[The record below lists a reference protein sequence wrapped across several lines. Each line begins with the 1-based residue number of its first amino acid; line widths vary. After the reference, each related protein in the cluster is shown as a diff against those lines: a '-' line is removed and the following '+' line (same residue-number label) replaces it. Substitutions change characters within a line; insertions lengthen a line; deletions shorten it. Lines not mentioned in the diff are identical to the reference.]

1 MQKLASQKSAFGS
14 FFNPALFSLT
24 ALLITGCGASFVTP
38 VGTQPTSRHASIQ
51 GTIHGGQQPVVGASI
66 QLYAA
71 GAPTVGGAYGQGSQP
86 LILGLLPVTDNL
98 GNFVI
103 TGDYAAPTSAS
114 FFYIVATGGRP
125 GVGMPKNPDITLM
138 TTIGGCSPTIGLN
151 SSTSVEINEVT
162 TAATALQLQEYL
174 APPSALN
181 NFSPNIGA
189 PSTDI
194 AGLQNAFQSV
204 NNLVN
209 TGTGI
214 VVPNTSNL
222 YATADNGLLLN
233 TFGDIIASC
242 INSNPADLTN
252 PACTNLF
259 SNATPTGP
267 VYPAFETMQA
277 ASYIAANPTN
287 NVPALF
293 GLITGTPPFVAY
305 STAPPAFAV
314 ALANRYS
321 SCPAT
326 INLNSLDHFELLA
339 ASAITSAAGGQT
351 VISGGD
357 MGLWPN
363 TVTSVTGFPPAELVS
378 PGVMYFD
385 DPGGVAAQAQLDLTT
400 AYNQV
405 AGLHGA
411 APLPADI
418 SGDILPP
425 GLYSTT
431 STLAFTQNIT
441 LDAQGDPNAQ
451 FVFQVASGLN
461 TSGNTQILLI
471 NGAQARNVF
480 WQVGSSAILG
490 GGSTFEGTI
499 LAYASITLNINTVM
513 HGRALASTGAVTM
526 SGNVTVT
533 AP

>member
-1 MQKLASQKSAFGS
+1 MQNLYSQKSALGS
-14 FFNPALFSLT
+14 FFTPALLSL
-24 ALLITGCGASFVTP
+24 ASLFITGCGASFVTP
-38 VGTQPTSRHASIQ
+38 VGTQPSSKHASIQ
-51 GTIHGGQQPVVGASI
+51 GTLHGGQQPVVGASI

-71 GAPTVGGAYGQGSQP
+71 GAPAASGGYGEGSQP
-86 LILGLLPVTDNL
+86 LILTTLPVTDSQ

-103 TGDYAAPTSAS
+103 TGDYAAPTAAS
-114 FFYIVATGGRP
+114 FFYIVATGGSP
-125 GVGMPKNPDITLM
+125 GVGMPNNPNITLM
-138 TTIGGCSPTIGLN
+138 TTLGGCTPTVGLSP
-151 SSTSVEINEVT
+151 STSVEINEVT
-162 TAATALQLQEYL
+162 TAATALALQEYL
-174 APPSALN
+174 APPGILN

-189 PSTDI
+189 PSSDI
-194 AGLQNAFQSV
+194 NGLQNAFQSV

-209 TGTGI
+209 TSTG
-214 VVPNTSNL
+214 VVVAPTADTL
-222 YATADNGLLLN
+222 ATVDNGLLLN
-233 TFGDIIASC
+233 TFGDILASC
-242 INSNPADLTN
+242 INSAPLVDNSCAMLYSD
-252 PACTNLF
+252 
-259 SNATPTGP
+259 ATPGGAA
-267 VYPAFETMQA
+267 YPAFETMQA

-287 NVPALF
+287 NVPTLF
-293 GLITGTPPFVAY
+293 SRITATPPFVGY
-305 STAPPAFAV
+305 STAPAAFSTP
-314 ALANRYS
+314 LANVHS
-321 SCPAT
+321 SCEAA
-326 INLNSLDHFELLA
+326 INLNSLDQFELLA

-351 VISGGD
+351 VISGGN

-385 DPGGVAAQAQLDLTT
+385 DPGGIAAQAQLDLTT

-451 FVFQVASGLN
+451 FIFQVASGLN